1 MQYLQHQLD
10 NGLTILAERNPE
22 AYTAAF
28 GFFVKTGARDES
40 PAIGGVSHFL
50 EHMVFKGTP
59 QRTAEQVNRE
69 LDEMGASSNAR
80 TGEES
85 TIYHATVLPEFQT
98 PIVELL
104 ADLMRPSLRTEDFEM
119 EKQVI
124 IEEIQMYQDQPPYGG
139 HEKIMELFFGSH
151 ALGQSVLGT
160 TESVG
165 DLTVEQMRQ
174 FFNVH
179 YSPGNIAL
187 AAAGDIDFDRLVRDA
202 ERLCGSW
209 ENLPIARQT
218 AVADYQTG
226 FENLAKPSS
235 QQHYLLQ
242 LAPGPS
248 NADPRRYAMR
258 VATAI
263 LGDDCGSRMYWKL
276 LDTGLA
282 ESAGAGSYEYCDN
295 GLVMSFVCC
304 DPEFSRQN
312 LDILGQMQNQ
322 MQADGVTEK
331 ELALAKRKI
340 ESQIVLASERTEN
353 RMFSVGSHWLSG
365 QPFKSVAEVVALYQ
379 ALSLADVNEAIRSF
393 PLTRN
398 FTLFVGPDDSFFD
411 LAGLASGARTT

>member
-10 NGLTILAERNPE
+10 NGLTILAERNPD

-40 PAIGGVSHFL
+40 PDIGGVSHFL

-59 QRTAEQVNRE
+59 QRSAEQVNRE
-69 LDEMGASSNAR
+69 LDEMGSSSNAR

-85 TIYHATVLPEFQT
+85 TIYHAAVLPEFQT

-104 ADLMRPSLRTEDFEM
+104 ADLMRPSLREEDFEL

-139 HEKIMELFFGSH
+139 HEKIMELFFGRH

-165 DLTVEQMRQ
+165 GLTVAQMRNY
-174 FFNVH
+174 FRVH
-179 YSPGNIAL
+179 YSPANMAL

-209 ENLPIARQT
+209 QNSPHERKTEA
-218 AVADYQTG
+218 ADYQFG
-226 FENLAKPSS
+226 FELLPKPTTH
-235 QQHYLLQ
+235 QHYLLQ

-248 NADPRRYAMR
+248 NRDPRRYAMR

-295 GLVMSFVCC
+295 GLVMSFICC
-304 DPEFSRQN
+304 NPEFSRQN
-312 LDILGQMQNQ
+312 LDLLSQMQQ
-322 MQADGVTEK
+322 QLQEDGVTEK
-331 ELALAKRKI
+331 ELTLAQRKI

-353 RMFSVGSHWLSG
+353 RMFSVGSHWLSD
-365 QPFKSVAEVVALYQ
+365 QPFKSVAEIVELYQ
-379 ALSLADVNEAIRSF
+379 SLSLQDINEAIRRF
-393 PLTRN
+393 PLSRN
-398 FTLFVGPDDSFFD
+398 FTLFVGPDENAIDMTGIS
-411 LAGLASGARTT
+411 ATVSSH